1 MTYCTDLDLLH
12 DEPNLFRD
20 ASAAAQL
27 LMSGTGTLAGSSL
40 TIAAGSFIAEHVAVG
55 GVVVLEAAPLGSYG
69 IIAVNSATQLTISAL
84 YEGLFPT
91 DGSAAV
97 PTPVGSGSNIPF
109 SIRTFWPQ
117 RQVIGALLTRA
128 AGIGKEINDATSAII
143 NTEAL
148 RRPCAL
154 GTIHLV
160 YRALAAVAADPAIN
174 LTRADLYERLFR
186 RSLSRTRVEIDA
198 NGDGVGDLVRHL
210 GVVDMQ
216 RV

>member
-1 MTYCTDLDLLH
+1 MRKVGEGRVGIAHHRVHTALAVGRAHPTPEGGCIMTYCTDLDLLH

-91 DGSAAV
+91 DGS
-97 PTPVGSGSNIPF
+97 P
-109 SIRTFWPQ
+109 
-117 RQVIGALLTRA
+117 
-128 AGIGKEINDATSAII
+128 
-143 NTEAL
+143 
-148 RRPCAL
+148 
-154 GTIHLV
+154 
-160 YRALAAVAADPAIN
+160 
-174 LTRADLYERLFR
+174 
-186 RSLSRTRVEIDA
+186 
-198 NGDGVGDLVRHL
+198 
-210 GVVDMQ
+210 
-216 RV
+216 